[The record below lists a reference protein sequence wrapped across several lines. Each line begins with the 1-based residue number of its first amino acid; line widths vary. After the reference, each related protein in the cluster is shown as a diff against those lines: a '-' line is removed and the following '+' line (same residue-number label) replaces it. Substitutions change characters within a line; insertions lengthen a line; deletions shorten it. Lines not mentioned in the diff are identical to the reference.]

1 MNNDPQ
7 PFTVTSQPRKQGNI
21 SAFSPFMILVTTF
34 DVALRFRP
42 PMCKKCLEKS
52 PLYIKFNAAFSIFLF
67 FSKPGGGPLSL
78 TNVILSTV
86 PVSDRSS
93 LVASFLLT
101 NDFLC
106 ILTRH
111 Y

>member
-1 MNNDPQ
+1 MNNDPK

-52 PLYIKFNAAFSIFLF
+52 PLYIKFNSKKQNLREIAF
-67 FSKPGGGPLSL
+67 KKL
-78 TNVILSTV
+78 TIGCFMKN
-86 PVSDRSS
+86 
-93 LVASFLLT
+93 LL
-101 NDFLC
+101 
-106 ILTRH
+106 
-111 Y
+111 